1 MFFHTRRSNA
11 RNVGAGVSHKQR
23 DRLPPD
29 ELYLRHNA
37 LQLWCEDRLRG
48 RLVQRAD
55 AAIWQCLE
63 RLTCDQHKSSRYLHR
78 RAAHTALQGQSI
90 VTAPKRLPPSDIGG
104 FSLAY

>member
-11 RNVGAGVSHKQR
+11 RNVGVGVSHKQR

-55 AAIWQCLE
+55 VAQRQPMEQSAGCQYGRSHSIQ
-63 RLTCDQHKSSRYLHR
+63 RQATH
-78 RAAHTALQGQSI
+78 APLQGHGMT
-90 VTAPKRLPPSDIGG
+90 TAPKRLPPSDIGG